1 MEKKTAATSA
11 PMIAFARLTKVD
23 EEKRLV
29 YGRAAQQVPD
39 RVNEEMDYDGSKPHF
54 AKWSASQMEASLGKS
69 AGNVR
74 GMHGKIAAGILVP
87 EGGIHFNDAEKA
99 VDICS
104 HVTDDQEWK
113 KVLTG
118 TYTGFSI
125 GGRYVS
131 KSAPDS
137 KGVTRYIADPSEISL
152 VDRPAIPTATFFEI
166 QKADGTLV
174 KQEFAKPEEPK
185 VELVRSDGAALNISV
200 EKKMIPTDGKSFEVD
215 GVTYALVKMDGD
227 KATVDVVYEVEG
239 KPEEIGAFAKIL
251 GENKLSISDA
261 TKMVS
266 DAVIAKRAASAAF
279 ADEVNKKY
287 PIDTT
292 DHVKAAW
299 SYINMAK
306 NAQKYSAED
315 LAKIKGK
322 ITAAAKAK
330 GVEISEKVD
339 ESEFEKSI
347 TERIAAL
354 AAADKVDLTKVDD
367 AKRAELRARAAL
379 EMEKAEEQYHALG
392 KGFPF
397 GEKGEKGKDDDGDA
411 DDAQAAHDAAC
422 KRGAKC
428 STAKADTG
436 DLAKLDGGNL
446 EKMVAEA
453 VVKATAEI
461 SAKSNLE
468 KAVLTERIEKLEAQP
483 MPTKVQLA
491 LLGTR
496 AVKKGDDAN
505 DLGSKVKFEPVR
517 DSYGKVNAVATIL
530 KAMHG
535 GPDAIRAAQEYVN
548 TETGMLKDGVV

>member
-1 MEKKTAATSA
+1 MNKTTATHSGA

-39 RVNEEMDYDGSKPHF
+39 RVNEEMDYEGSKPHF
-54 AKWSASQMEASLGKS
+54 AKWSKSQMEASLGKS

-74 GMHGKIAAGILVP
+74 GMHCKIAAGILVP
-87 EGGIHFNDAEKA
+87 EGGINFNDAEKA

-131 KSAPDS
+131 KSVPDS

-166 QKADGTLV
+166 QKADGTIT
-174 KQEFAKPEEPK
+174 KQEFAKREEPT
-185 VELVRSDGAALNISV
+185 VSLTRSDGVDLAMSV
-200 EKKMIPTDGKSFEVD
+200 EKKLLPRVGDSFEVG
-215 GVTYALVKMDGD
+215 GVTYALVKVDGD
-227 KATVDVVYEVEG
+227 KALVDIVYEVEG
-239 KPEEIGAFAKIL
+239 KPEEIGAFAKLL

-266 DAVIAKRAASAAF
+266 DAVLAKRATSAAF

-287 PIDTT
+287 PIDTA

-299 SYINMAK
+299 NYINMAK
-306 NAQKYSAED
+306 NLAKYSPED
-315 LAKIKGK
+315 LAKIKGR
-322 ITAAAKAK
+322 ITAAAKEK
-330 GVEISEKVD
+330 GVEISEKLD
-339 ESEFEKSI
+339 ESPFEKAVV
-347 TERIAAL
+347 AAVESL
-354 AAADKVDLTKVDD
+354 AKDEKVDLTKADD
-367 AKRAELRARAAL
+367 AKRADLRARAVL
-379 EMEKAEEQYHALG
+379 SLEKAEEQYHALG

-397 GEKGEKGKDDDGDA
+397 GEKDKGEDGDE

-428 STAKADTG
+428 STAKADAG
-436 DLAKLDGGNL
+436 DLSKFDGVTL
-446 EKMVAEA
+446 EKMVSDA
-453 VVKATAEI
+453 VNMATAKI
-461 SAKSNLE
+461 GLE
-468 KAVLTERIEKLEAQP
+468 KAVLIERIEKLEAQP
-483 MPTKVQLA
+483 MPTKVQIA
-491 LLGTR
+491 MTR
-496 AVKKGDDAN
+496 RVTKSDDTRDTA
-505 DLGSKVKFEPVR
+505 SVARFEPVR
-517 DSYGKVNAVATIL
+517 DSFGKVNAVATII
-530 KAMHG
+530 KATQG
-535 GPDAIRAAQEYVN
+535 GPDMIRAAQEYVDL
-548 TETGMLKDGVV
+548 ETGKLKDGIS